1 MPQIGQ
7 LTGNNWYLIS
17 QIFWLVLVFG
27 TIFFVIGRGMLPKVE
42 ATVDV
47 RDRKIAD
54 DLAAAKAAR
63 DAADTIEADWQAK
76 SNAAR
81 AEAQSVIAKAKD
93 KAAKDA
99 EKRLAKANGEI
110 ETRLAAAEA
119 EISAARSSA
128 MAEVEAVAGEAAQEL
143 VARLTGAKVTAAA
156 AAKAVK
162 AQINV

>member
-54 DLAAAKAAR
+54 DLAAAKSAR
-63 DAADTIEADWQAK
+63 DAADKIEADWQAK
-76 SNAAR
+76 SASAR
-81 AEAQSVIAKAKD
+81 ADAQGVVAAAKA

-99 EKRLAKANGEI
+99 EKRLAKANAEI
-110 ETRLAAAEA
+110 ESRLSAAEA

-128 MAEVEAVAGEAAQEL
+128 MAEVEAVAGEVAQDL
-143 VARLTGAKVTAAA
+143 VSRLTGAKVSAAA
-156 AAKAVK
+156 AAQAVK

>member
-76 SNAAR
+76 SAAAR
-81 AEAQSVIAKAKD
+81 ADAQGVIAAAKAK
-93 KAAKDA
+93 ASKDA
-99 EKRLAKANGEI
+99 EKRLAKANAEI
-110 ETRLAAAEA
+110 ESRLAAAEA

-128 MAEVEAVAGEAAQEL
+128 MAEVEAVAGEAAQDL
-143 VARLTGAKVTAAA
+143 VSRLTGAKVSPAAA
-156 AAKAVK
+156 AQAVK